1 MVLNDVLQ
9 GTAHHQN
16 GEEGHNPVYS
26 RNVYESNEINY
37 MRSNSICNAFL
48 WQTTAFF
55 LKKRGNRIK
64 LKFKRC
70 DKDRFM
76 IKTIGVSC
84 IFFRI
89 VLGKSRI
96 SVA

>member
-70 DKDRFM
+70 DKDRLS
-76 IKTIGVSC
+76 SC
-84 IFFRI
+84 ATNQKIHHEAH
-89 VLGKSRI
+89 
-96 SVA
+96 VAQCHILNP